1 MSSSISTTVTI
12 ADSIGVRALK
22 DASELP
28 ELIAR
33 GKFFWLDI
41 AAGEGATPAGFVS
54 CLGVDA
60 PDIQWAQRFGQAGR
74 MAISKQRLRAVTW
87 LAESSWNLM
96 EVHVLC
102 TRCCLLTIWR
112 GDSAILGEV
121 RQHFAERSVELEKSP
136 YAAAGILLQLLL
148 GTLGEAISNLDT
160 RIQDYRD
167 QLERGSIDYVTL
179 KKRLQKLQA
188 VWSAF
193 DRYGSAVRL
202 AIVGVEAVPGMD
214 PRGADELNDYAE
226 QVEDIEHR
234 LRERVSWSSDIV
246 QDYATAIAQHQ
257 SEQINRLTLVSLI
270 FLPITFLTGFFGM
283 NFSWLNEL
291 VGSARAFVLLGVLL
305 PAFSVLLTVVWLRWR
320 KLV

>member
-1 MSSSISTTVTI
+1 MV
-12 ADSIGVRALK
+12 
-22 DASELP
+22 
-28 ELIAR
+28 
-33 GKFFWLDI
+33 
-41 AAGEGATPAGFVS
+41 
-54 CLGVDA
+54 
-60 PDIQWAQRFGQAGR
+60 
-74 MAISKQRLRAVTW
+74 ISKQRLRAVTW

-102 TRCCLLTIWR
+102 TRRCLLTIWR
-112 GDSAILGEV
+112 GDSAILSEV
-121 RQHFAERSVELEKSP
+121 RQHFAERAVELEKSP

-167 QLERGSIDYVTL
+167 QLERGSIDYVTV
-179 KKRLQKLQA
+179 KKRLQKLRS

-202 AIVGVEAVPGMD
+202 AMVGVEAVPGID
-214 PRGADELNDYAE
+214 ARGADELNDYAE
-226 QVEDIEHR
+226 QVEDIELR

-283 NFSWLNEL
+283 NFSWLNEV

-305 PAFSVLLTVVWLRWR
+305 PAFSVLLTVAWLRRR